1 MHNRAQRAAQAC
13 PFCLVG
19 PVSPVLRE
27 HQITGIIPGEEPLI
41 GLQAFTCRQGHVFFV
56 AQDGVADAEV
66 SRNKAA
72 SPVRGE

>member
-1 MHNRAQRAAQAC
+1 MHNTAQRGAQAC

-27 HQITGIIPGEEPLI
+27 HQITGIIPGREPVT

-56 AQDGVADAEV
+56 AQDGVTEAEV
-66 SRNKAA
+66 PRNKAA
-72 SPVRGE
+72 SPLRGE